1 MELSET
7 FPTPFVLIR
16 SAGLPLSVLESLRA
30 GRSAAVVSRLLEDER
45 WRTSHADALC
55 DALFRACKACG
66 DEAPEDRKL
75 LLSAKRDVFN
85 DRPLAQKVLERA
97 RVRLASA
104 DLELLEEWHQRHA
117 RRQELLVSGE
127 ALFREEQVAQRRLMQ
142 ELARNPI
149 LLRGLTLA
157 SDSLIS
163 KLHKYAETPVEEQD
177 ARLRKVEIGL
187 LAYVSRMVTKTSPF
201 STFTQVTLGRWDAAE
216 APGRISVQP
225 STAGVKGQLQIGHLP
240 LRQLQEAI
248 QRHPVLKEH
257 VPLWPNPHQW
267 VREGRRNI
275 LQRLEV
281 GPPRPRIS
289 HTTERLTAVAETPQ
303 LGTWVSL
310 IRPGE
315 TYTEAVQRLTGPTAS
330 SQKVSQLL
338 NQLLETGL
346 VLRQFAL
353 PEQRWDLLEALRGAL
368 ERIPV
373 EPAPSLVARLT
384 ALGECYRRFES
395 AQPSE
400 RLALLRRM
408 EEVLREAFEL
418 VQGTLAPEWSEC
430 IVYEDTTLEATEARI
445 GSGLW
450 EQSRDDLLLL
460 QRLLPLFTN
469 RPLGRRILTSAFVQL
484 YGRGGTCDNV
494 LDFYERSRRVF
505 GGDLDA
511 VERFSPG
518 FPQDAKDTPLLP
530 REERL
535 RVQELRE
542 EFILRVREELSREQ
556 PVWEIPRDWL
566 KSLVERLPA
575 SYSAP
580 WASFSYMAQVVP
592 GEQPLLVLNEAYSGH
607 GQFLAR
613 FAALTGGLDAR
624 NNPLCQ
630 GMLETERRLLP
641 PGHSL
646 AELLGVFGFN
656 ACLHPRMTSQ
666 LLAYPGSWPEPG
678 EEGVLRLPELRLV
691 HDPETE
697 RLRLLA
703 KDGTELHPVY
713 LGLLVP
719 RLTPPLYQFLLQF
732 GEVGKY
738 PLPFWNLID
747 ARRPPQEEGHI
758 RHYPRMMLGR
768 LVLGRRRWLMPREL
782 LPRTNPGS
790 PGFGELLELNR
801 WRERHGL
808 PKQVFVRAGRGRGRT
823 RDVERKPQF
832 IDFENAFLLRLLDR
846 QIEHVEQ
853 MLTVEEALPGPD
865 APVMELADGRHAS
878 EFLFE
883 VNEARWRRGGGHA

>member
-16 SAGLPLSVLESLRA
+16 SAGLPLPVLERLRA
-30 GRSAAVVSRLLEDER
+30 GRSAAVISRLMEDES
-45 WRTSHADALC
+45 WRRAHAEALC
-55 DALFRACKACG
+55 DALFRACKSCG

-85 DRPLAQKVLERA
+85 DRPLTPHVLERA
-97 RVRLASA
+97 RFWLAPG
-104 DLELLEEWHQRHA
+104 DVGLLEEWHQRHA

-127 ALFREEQVAQRRLMQ
+127 ALFREEQVAQRRWLQ
-142 ELARNPI
+142 ELARNPA

-157 SDSLIS
+157 SDSLIT
-163 KLHKYAETPVEEQD
+163 KLHKYADTPVEAQD

-187 LAYVSRMVTKTSPF
+187 LSYVSRMVTKTSPF
-201 STFTQVTLGRWDAAE
+201 STFTQVTLGRWDE
-216 APGRISVQP
+216 AQPPERISVQP
-225 STAGVKGQLQIGHLP
+225 STAGLKGQIQIGHLP

-248 QRHPVLKEH
+248 QRHPVLREH

-267 VREGRRNI
+267 VHEGRRNI
-275 LQRLEV
+275 LQRLEA

-289 HTTERLTAVAETPQ
+289 HTTERLTAVADSPQ
-303 LGTWVSL
+303 LAAWVSR

-315 TYTEAVQRLTGPTAS
+315 TQAELVQRLSGPNAPAEKL
-330 SQKVSQLL
+330 SQVL
-338 NQLLETGL
+338 NQLLDAGL

-353 PEQRWDLLEALRGAL
+353 PEQRWDLLEALRGELA
-368 ERIPV
+368 RIPV
-373 EPAPSLVARLT
+373 DPAPALAERL
-384 ALGECYRRFES
+384 AVLADCYRRFE
-395 AQPSE
+395 AAPPPE
-400 RLALLRRM
+400 RLSLLRRM
-408 EEVLREAFEL
+408 EELLREAFTL
-418 VQGTLAPEWSEC
+418 VQGTLAPEWTEC
-430 IVYEDTTLEATEARI
+430 IVYEDTTLEASEARI
-445 GSGLW
+445 GTGLW
-450 EQSRDDLLLL
+450 EQSREDLLLL

-484 YGRGGTCDNV
+484 YGRGGTCGNV
-494 LDFYERSRRVF
+494 LDFYERSRRTF
-505 GGDLDA
+505 GAELDA
-511 VERFSPG
+511 VERFSAG
-518 FPQDAKDTPLLP
+518 FPQDAKDSPLLP

-542 EFILRVREELSREQ
+542 EFVLRVREELAREA

-566 KSLVERLPA
+566 RSLVERLPA

-580 WASFSYMAQVVP
+580 WASFSYLAQLVP
-592 GEQPLLVLNEAYSGH
+592 GPQPLLVLNDAYSGY

-624 NNPLCQ
+624 SNPLCQ
-630 GMLETERRLLP
+630 GVLETQRRLLP
-641 PGHSL
+641 PGHAL

-656 ACLHPRMTSQ
+656 ACLHPRMTSH

-678 EEGVLRLPELRLV
+678 EEGVLRLMDLRLV
-691 HDPETE
+691 HEPEE
-697 RLRLLA
+697 DRLRLLA
-703 KDGTELHPVY
+703 PDGTELHPVY
-713 LGLLVP
+713 LGLLIP

-738 PLPFWNLID
+738 PLPFWNLME
-747 ARRPPQEEGHI
+747 ARRPPQEEGRV

-790 PGFGELLELNR
+790 PGFTELLELNR

-808 PKQVFVRAGRGRGRT
+808 PKQLFVRAGRGRGRT

-846 QIEHVEQ
+846 QLEHVEQ
-853 MLTVEEALPGPD
+853 SLTFEEALPGPGEQ
-865 APVMELADGRHAS
+865 ALELADGPHAS

-883 VNEARWRRGGGHA
+883 VNEARWRARGGHA